1 GLRLYSH
8 GGSDVLSERAVSGW
22 KIFWRCS
29 HPEKYMIAQVFEK
42 KDASVLEARKITVRF
57 EGLEALSRLS
67 FSIDP
72 RRIVSIIGPNGAGKT
87 TLLNAIT
94 GIYPLHAGEIL
105 FQGKPIAGLKPFQI
119 AAMGI
124 TRSFQQAQLFMNMTV
139 LENVMVGMHSRTRSG
154 FIKGMLRL
162 PSSKRTVIFRASRTE
177 ASFFSKT
184 CAIMYFSGWLQRQKI
199 FQPEILLLDEPAA
212 GLTIREMEEMGNL
225 ILGLKE
231 KGQTIILVEH
241 NMRLVMAISD
251 SLIVLHHGIKIGEGR
266 PDDIQK
272 NQQVIEAYL
281 GK

>member
-1 GLRLYSH
+1 
-8 GGSDVLSERAVSGW
+8 
-22 KIFWRCS
+22 
-29 HPEKYMIAQVFEK
+29 MIAQVFEK

-57 EGLEALSRLS
+57 EGIEALSRLS

-162 PSSKRTVIFRASRTE
+162 PSERKEEGLIREKAEGILKDIGFLSKAGEMAGHISILDQRRLEIARAM
-177 ASFFSKT
+177 AS
-184 CAIMYFSGWLQRQKI
+184 
-199 FQPEILLLDEPAA
+199 QPEILLLDEPAA
-212 GLTIREMEEMGNL
+212 GLTIREMEKMGNL

-251 SLIVLHHGIKIGEGR
+251 NLIVLHHGVKIGEGR
-266 PDDIQK
+266 PEDIQK
-272 NQQVIEAYL
+272 NRQVIDAYL

>member
-1 GLRLYSH
+1 
-8 GGSDVLSERAVSGW
+8 
-22 KIFWRCS
+22 
-29 HPEKYMIAQVFEK
+29 MIAPVKQMEE
-42 KDASVLEARKITVRF
+42 DAVLEAREITVCF

-67 FSIDP
+67 FSINA

-94 GIYPLHAGEIL
+94 GVYPLYTGEIL
-105 FQGKPIAGLKPFQI
+105 FQGKSIAGLKPFQI
-119 AAMGI
+119 TALGI

-139 LENVMVGMHSRTRSG
+139 LENVMVGMHPRTTSG
-154 FIKGMLRL
+154 FIKGMFRL
-162 PSSKRTVIFRASRTE
+162 PSERKEEKLIGEKSEVILKEFGLLSKAGDMAGHICILDQRRLEIARAMAGR
-177 ASFFSKT
+177 
-184 CAIMYFSGWLQRQKI
+184 
-199 FQPEILLLDEPAA
+199 PEILLLDEPAA

-241 NMRLVMAISD
+241 NMRLVMTISD

-266 PDDIQK
+266 PEDIQQ